1 MINQKL
7 SSTFKFPEEKKETLI
22 NEENNYFIF
31 INRKNDKNDRLYLP
45 YKNFLNKKLDE
56 IKSDINKLS
65 KFFEIDE
72 NIIRLIFFRTSGE
85 ISKIISIIAGDNS
98 RTINFSLWSSLE
110 DEIILS
116 DEFDILE
123 DLINLKGTEEV
134 MKRRL
139 FLKNFKESDFI

>member
-22 NEENNYFIF
+22 NKENNYFIF

-72 NIIRLIFFRTSGE
+72 NTIRLIFFRTSGE

-123 DLINLKGTEEV
+123 DLISLKGTEEV